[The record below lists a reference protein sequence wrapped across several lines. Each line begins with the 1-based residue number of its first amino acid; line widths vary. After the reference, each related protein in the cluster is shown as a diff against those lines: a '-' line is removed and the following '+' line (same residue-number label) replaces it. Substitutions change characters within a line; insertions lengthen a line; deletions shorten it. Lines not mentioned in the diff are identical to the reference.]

1 MSEITW
7 LLEQTNKR
15 VSDNDF
21 KFRLFLTHDFEYRMD
36 IFMVFYSHNLDFFL
50 TNQRYEVTEDNINYI
65 WINYFFNGAIAQS
78 ILGMNSSRSPLKACL
93 A

>member
-7 LLEQTNKR
+7 LLEQTNKW
-15 VSDNDF
+15 VSDNDL

-36 IFMVFYSHNLDFFL
+36 IFMVFYSHNLHFFL
-50 TNQRYEVTEDNINYI
+50 TNQWYEVTEDNRNYI
-65 WINYFFNGAIAQS
+65 WMNYFINGAIAQS